1 MNAYDAG
8 AKYVASRSRTVSE
21 VRKHLKDKGF
31 EPGEI
36 EAVINDFTDY
46 GYLDDR
52 RYSADFAA
60 YGAGKGWSDRR
71 IAAELEKRGV
81 SPETG
86 RDALTEYVREGG
98 ISEADRAFAAALSIV
113 RSSDILSREEFTE
126 KVKGRIGRRLASYGY
141 SPSIFYE
148 TLRRVERYL
157 EEEK

>member
-36 EAVINDFTDY
+36 ETVISDFTDY
-46 GYLDDR
+46 GYLDDC

-71 IAAELEKRGV
+71 IIAELEKRGV

-86 RDALTEYVREGG
+86 RDGLTEYVREGG
-98 ISEADRAFAAALSIV
+98 KSEADRAFAAALSIV
-113 RSSDILSREEFTE
+113 RSADILSREEFTE
-126 KVKGRIGRRLASYGY
+126 KVKSRVGRRLASYGY
-141 SPSIFYE
+141 SSGVFYE
-148 TLRRVERYL
+148 TLRRIERYL
-157 EEEK
+157 EKEN

>member
-113 RSSDILSREEFTE
+113 RSSDILSRTRLSGAL
-126 KVKGRIGRRLASYGY
+126 KGILRKRIKT
-141 SPSIFYE
+141 I
-148 TLRRVERYL
+148 
-157 EEEK
+157 